1 MKILAVCGNGMG
13 TSMVIKM
20 KIKKIL
26 DKNNITASLES
37 CSLGQAK
44 SIIDNYDLIF
54 ASTHLVKEL
63 HVKGDKKLIGL
74 KNLLD
79 EKDLE
84 EKLLEALG

>member
-44 SIIDNYDLIF
+44 SMVDNYDLVF
-54 ASTHLVKEL
+54 ASTHLAKEL
-63 HVKGDKKLIGL
+63 KLKDE
-74 KNLLD
+74 KNLASTRKKTVSRD
-79 EKDLE
+79 MK
-84 EKLLEALG
+84 KKG